1 MSKPPDF
8 DLAAAHR
15 YFSSECFNRAWD
27 LIEKAN
33 RTPAEDDEMVRLS
46 ITSCWHWS
54 QRSDCTAKN
63 LSISYWQISHI
74 YALLTQVDNARIYAQ
89 RCLEISQ
96 KEDVPPFYLGYAY
109 EALARAEAIAG
120 ETARMKAHIASAL
133 QVAEKITDLEAHK
146 QLLNDLESIQ

>member
-8 DLAAAHR
+8 DLASAHR
-15 YFSSECFNRAWD
+15 YFSSECFNHAWD
-27 LIEKAN
+27 LIEKPD
-33 RTPAEDDEMVRLS
+33 RTPEEDEEMVLLS
-46 ITSCWHWS
+46 LTSCWHWS
-54 QRSDCTAKN
+54 RRSDCTAKN

-74 YALLTQVDNARIYAQ
+74 YSLLQQVENARTYAQ
-89 RCLEISQ
+89 RCLEVSQ
-96 KEDVPPFYLGYAY
+96 NEDVPPFYLGYAF

-146 QLLNDLESIQ
+146 QLLHDLESIQ